1 MAWDRDQMA
10 VAGGRPA
17 FKKVAA
23 IKPQTLSNVR
33 SK

>member
-10 VAGGRPA
+10 AAGGRPA

-23 IKPQTLSNVR
+23 IKPQTPSYMR
-33 SK
+33 SR